1 MSAAFAVALTTF
13 LASAVEAIEMVAIVA
28 GVGATRGWRASLAG
42 AASGLVLL
50 AVVIVVFG
58 AALTAIPIDILRLVV
73 GFLLL
78 AVGLNWL
85 RKGIRRVA
93 ANGLRGFTGGLP
105 DEIDEDVPA
114 HGPDWTGFVLSFK
127 GVLLEGLEVAFI
139 IVTIGTTSK
148 QLPLATV
155 AGVAAVVVIGGV
167 GFAIQSVVRRI
178 PRSVLQLVVGLML
191 TSFGTF
197 WAVEGVGVS
206 WPGSDAAI
214 LGLLILY
221 VVTSAVYLRLERGTA
236 ARVTAASP
244 PVAGR

>member
-1 MSAAFAVALTTF
+1 MSAALAVALTTF

-42 AASGLVLL
+42 AGSGLVVL
-50 AVVIVVFG
+50 AVVVVVFG

-93 ANGLRGFTGGLP
+93 ANGFRGFTGGLP
-105 DEIDEDVPA
+105 DDVDDDVPKD
-114 HGPDWTGFVLSFK
+114 GPDWTGFVLSFK
-127 GVLLEGLEVAFI
+127 GVLLEGVEVAFI
-139 IVTIGTTSK
+139 VVTVGTAAN
-148 QLPLATV
+148 QLPLAAV

-197 WAVEGVGVS
+197 WAVEGVGVA

-214 LGLLILY
+214 LGLLVLY
-221 VVTSAVYLRLERGTA
+221 VLASAVYLQVERGA
-236 ARVTAASP
+236 DARVTASP